1 MTPPGEQEVII
12 RAKNGKNDRREK
24 KTGNYQRKKQETT
37 REKTGQKKSDG

>member
-24 KTGNYQRKKQETT
+24 KQGTT
-37 REKTGQKKSDG
+37 REKTGNHQRENRTKEK

>member
-24 KTGNYQRKKQETT
+24 KNREPPERKQDKRKVTD
-37 REKTGQKKSDG
+37 S

>member
-24 KTGNYQRKKQETT
+24 KTGNHQRENRTK
-37 REKTGQKKSDG
+37 EK